1 MIFVSNFNRVSS
13 RPILFVIITREYK
26 FDSHSMLI
34 QLYLPLVM
42 ITDRIG
48 LDPIA
53 ITNNSQSVPNVVA
66 GRKRKAQEQ
75 S

>member
-1 MIFVSNFNRVSS
+1 MIFVSNFNRVSC

-34 QLYLPLVM
+34 HFYLPLVM

-53 ITNNSQSVPNVVA
+53 ITYNSQSAPNVVA
-66 GRKRKAQEQ
+66 GRKRKAQE
-75 S
+75 